1 MIFRVSFLVLF
12 LFIVKINCVDEKPP
26 SVLIISLI
34 RNKAHT
40 LPYFFSFLENLNYPK
55 DRISLYLRSD
65 HNVDNSIEIIETF
78 LNHSSEKY
86 HSVNYKGKS
95 TPLINGTYFN
105 QESVADW
112 TLERFLHVIKLK
124 QEGLDYGRKIWA
136 DFVFVSFFI
145 FYLNFFKI

>member
-1 MIFRVSFLVLF
+1 MIFRVSFFVLF
-12 LFIVKINCVDEKPP
+12 LCIAKITCIDEKPP

-55 DRISLYLRSD
+55 DRISLFIRSD
-65 HNVDNSIEIIETF
+65 HNIDNSIEIIDTF
-78 LNHSSEKY
+78 LNHSSGKY
-86 HSVNYKGKS
+86 HSINFKGKS
-95 TPLINGTYFN
+95 TPLVNGTYFN

-112 TLERFLHVIKLK
+112 TIDRFLHVIKLK

-136 DFVFVSFFI
+136 DFVFVSYYFI
-145 FYLNFFKI
+145 SNN